1 LLLTANYYLWRQ
13 PCPGHPAMSFL
24 RTFLICFFIPC
35 CFHTLYGFQKP
46 VKSKPSAL
54 DINAYEKL
62 IVHYRYN
69 KPDSALFFV
78 RLGLDLAKRT
88 KDEEGVARMLNQ
100 MGMIDDNSGHAES
113 SRQHYLEALEIY
125 KRLNNYKG
133 IVKENIRLGVVEN
146 RKGNSAAAI
155 PYFLQ
160 ALKISEQHKDKSG
173 IMESYITLGE
183 VYAFR
188 RNYQRAIS
196 YYKQA
201 EAIGTNLPFSSLK
214 LNTCLNFGTAY
225 RETGELSKAIYYFE
239 KGISQ
244 SNYPEMMGLN
254 ISLTNGLAQVYA
266 KSGAIAKAIELQKGA
281 LLKSRK
287 ISNSLRE
294 FQSLMALAESYSP
307 SHPAIAL
314 NYFQQALIVGQTK
327 KANKQI
333 LEALSHIAA
342 LHEKSGDYKA
352 AYLARTK
359 QYSIAD
365 SFYFKDISI
374 KISNLQAQYELT
386 KSQAKVEQ
394 LKFVNSKQLLEQ
406 KIMFWIISGSIALL
420 LILGAYFFKIRNL
433 NRRMNKA
440 NADLMQSN
448 NVKDKLFS
456 ILGHDL
462 KSPLGSILSFLE
474 LVNRGWLSEEE
485 KSLMLSKLESQ
496 CSTTLD
502 TLNLILHWGQMQL
515 KGVMIQ
521 QSDVSPEKAI
531 SRNVLLLKEMA
542 AQKSISIKQNIEPG
556 LEVFCDADHLDFL
569 ARNILS
575 NAIKFTPVGG
585 IIHISVQ
592 AYQNNQVIFQFRD
605 SGIGIEPSRLES
617 IFSLNNV
624 STVGTNNEKGT
635 SLGLVVCKEFISANG
650 GNIWVE
656 SIIGEG
662 SKFFFTLQRSI

>member
-1 LLLTANYYLWRQ
+1 MLILRKFLLYI
-13 PCPGHPAMSFL
+13 FL
-24 RTFLICFFIPC
+24 LC
-35 CFHTLYGFQKP
+35 CFQVLYGFQKP
-46 VKSKPSAL
+46 VKPRSSVP
-54 DINAYEKL
+54 DIDAYEKL

-78 RLGLDLAKRT
+78 NLGMNLAKKN
-88 KDEEGVARMLNQ
+88 KDEEGIARMLNQ
-100 MGMIDDNSGHAES
+100 MGMIDDNSGNAES
-113 SRQHYLEALEIY
+113 SRQRYLEALEIY

-133 IVKENIRLGVVEN
+133 IIKENIRLGVVEN

-160 ALKISEQHKDKSG
+160 ALKVSEQNKDKSG

-188 RNYQRAIS
+188 HNYQRAIS

-201 EAIGTNLPFSSLK
+201 EEIGTTLPFSSLK

-254 ISLTNGLAQVYA
+254 ISLTNGLAQVYT
-266 KSGAIAKAIELQKGA
+266 KSGERAKAIELQKGA

-294 FQSLMALAESYSP
+294 FQSLMALAESYETSDR
-307 SHPAIAL
+307 ATAL
-314 NYFQQALIVGQTK
+314 NYLQQALNVGQTK

-333 LEALSHIAA
+333 LEALAHIAA
-342 LHEKSGDYKA
+342 LHEKSGNYKA
-352 AYLARTK
+352 AYQAKTQ

-365 SFYFKDISI
+365 SFYFKDISV

-394 LKFVNSKQLLEQ
+394 LKFVNRQQLLEQ
-406 KIMFWIISGSIALL
+406 RIMFWIISGVTALML
-420 LILGAYFFKIRNL
+420 VLGFYFFKVRNL
-433 NRRMNKA
+433 NRLMNKA
-440 NADLMQSN
+440 NTDLVESN

-462 KSPLGSILSFLE
+462 KGPLASILSLLE
-474 LVNRGWLSEEE
+474 LINRGWVTDEER
-485 KSLMLSKLESQ
+485 SVMVSKLELQ
-496 CSTTLD
+496 CNATLE

-515 KGVMIQ
+515 KGVMIH
-521 QSDVSPEKAI
+521 QSDVSPETKI
-531 SRNVLLLKEMA
+531 NRNILLLKEMA
-542 AQKSISIKQNIEPG
+542 AQKSISIEQDVEPD
-556 LEVFCDADHLDFL
+556 LKVFCDADHLDFL
-569 ARNILS
+569 VRNILS
-575 NAIKFTPVGG
+575 NAIKFTPQGG
-585 IIHISVQ
+585 TIRISVR
-592 AYQNNQVIFQFRD
+592 AYPDDQVIFQFKD
-605 SGIGIEPSRLES
+605 NGIGIAPSRLES
-617 IFSLNNV
+617 IFSLNNI
-624 STVGTNNEKGT
+624 STMGTNNEKGT
-635 SLGLVVCKEFISANG
+635 SLGLIVCKEFVNANDG
-650 GNIWVE
+650 DIWVE
-656 SIIGEG
+656 SVVGEG
-662 SKFFFTLQRSI
+662 SDFFFTLKRAKPESL